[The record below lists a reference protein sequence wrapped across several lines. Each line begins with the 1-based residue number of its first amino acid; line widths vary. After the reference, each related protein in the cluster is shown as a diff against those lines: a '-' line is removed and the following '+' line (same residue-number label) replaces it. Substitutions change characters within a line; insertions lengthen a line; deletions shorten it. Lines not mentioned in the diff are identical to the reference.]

1 MPSLPYRPRIT
12 QIIGDK
18 SIAAGGET
26 INADLP
32 SEYTV
37 TGLLITQKKV
47 QTGAVSLAQQLAS
60 LDQFEMVTR
69 SGGPWK
75 ISGADLFYFNRDLL
89 GKEPHIS
96 QNSVDTNDYI
106 LYESLLVPFN
116 PLGIWNTQFGV
127 SPRTR
132 GAVRLT
138 MGTDT
143 NSACDDRTVT
153 VAAIGYEGLNPAEY
167 MGCFVD
173 PFTSIASDNF
183 RDIQSDRVSGMMGV
197 YHFQT
202 TGVEDLTTS
211 DAPGLKDIGW
221 AVAKSVR
228 EKVRAHGLQLLE
240 SAWNT
245 NARAE
250 TVGLPNSKYTLMNL
264 GLRNGQ
270 YVPYTNHL
278 QIYLNCGV
286 AEAARTHPLL
296 LSLIHI

>member
-12 QIIGDK
+12 QIVGDK

-26 INADLP
+26 VNADLP

-37 TGLLITQKKV
+37 TGLLITEKLV
-47 QTGAVSLAQQLAS
+47 QDTNEATLVEKLAS
-60 LDQFEMVTR
+60 LNQFELVTR

-75 ISGADLFYFNRDLL
+75 ISGTDLFYMNRDLL

-96 QNSVDTNDYI
+96 QNSVATDNYI
-106 LYESLLVPFN
+106 IYKSLLVPFN
-116 PLGIWNTQFGV
+116 PLGVWDTRFGV

-138 MGTDT
+138 MGTDAA
-143 NSACDDRTVT
+143 SGSDDRTLT

-173 PFTSIASDNF
+173 PYTTTATDNF
-183 RDIQSDRVSGMMGV
+183 REIQSDRVSGIMGV

-250 TVGLPNSKYTLMNL
+250 AVGLPNSKYTLMNL
-264 GLRNGQ
+264 GLRTGQ
-270 YVPYTNHL
+270 YVPYTNNF

-296 LSLIHI
+296 AVRNE